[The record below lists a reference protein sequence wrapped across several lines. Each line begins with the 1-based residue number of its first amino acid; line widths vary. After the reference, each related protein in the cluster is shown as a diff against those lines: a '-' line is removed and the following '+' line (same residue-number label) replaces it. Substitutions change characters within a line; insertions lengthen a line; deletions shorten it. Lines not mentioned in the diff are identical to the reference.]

1 MVHDRLDIRLISTAS
16 NTFNHQRKLERIL
29 LCHLLF
35 LRAHPL
41 ELVDWNPI
49 VLAFPAL
56 PVLSETL
63 SFGLRDAREHAHLH
77 NDLAWVS
84 GRH

>member
-1 MVHDRLDIRLISTAS
+1 
-16 NTFNHQRKLERIL
+16 
-29 LCHLLF
+29 
-35 LRAHPL
+35 
-41 ELVDWNPI
+41 

-63 SFGLRDAREHAHLH
+63 SFGLRYAREHAHLH